1 MGCWKSSISA
11 GGVAVFMSGAALH
24 WTIVQRYQAARN
36 QDSDSMAV
44 RWRELLLLAL
54 VCGAAQCTAELLV
67 GIGKADMTGPVADV
81 YPDGEVRGRQRVV
94 FVNMDAAMAS
104 QLVTQHVVQRLQT
117 LVRPGGSTG
126 VTMWRSAAPTLTPP
140 RLASCNTCCTAP
152 WAFVRQSFDA
162 MVEGVVAAVQEAHSR
177 LAPGKL
183 LFSQGRVSDA
193 SINRSPTAYAANPAA
208 ERAQYADD
216 RDTVM
221 SLVRVEDA
229 QGRGLGLLN
238 WFAVH
243 CTSLNNTNRLI
254 SGDNKGVAQQ
264 LVERWAAAQA
274 DPASGPEA
282 TSSSSSSGGSSSSSG
297 TSSSSSSGSG
307 SSSSRQ
313 GKGGWGQEGGPKTA
327 CGPAGFVAAFAQGA
341 VGDISPNTQGP
352 FCIDTGEACDNPT
365 STCGGRNEMCHGRG
379 PAWPDDAASS
389 LEIGRRQAEAAQK
402 LYLQAEEVLEG
413 AVDSRHIFLDM
424 SHQEVAGGP
433 WWSSGPGVTCP
444 AAMGYSFAAGTTDG
458 PGQFDFTQGDTKG
471 SNPFWRLVG
480 GALSKPSQE
489 QVDCQAPKP
498 ILLNTGPAKT
508 PYDWQPAV
516 VEVGLLRLGQLLV
529 ACLPGEPT
537 SMAGRR
543 ISRALQEAVRPAWG
557 PHVKVVV
564 AGLVNTYSSYITT
577 AEEYAVQRYE
587 GASTLYG
594 RHTLSAYIQVS
605 SRTWGT
611 GQGQE
616 AGAWRPASC
625 THDT

>member
-11 GGVAVFMSGAALH
+11 GGVAVFMSGDALH
-24 WTIVQRYQAARN
+24 WTIVQSYQAARK
-36 QDSDSMAV
+36 QDSISMAV
-44 RWRELLLLAL
+44 RLRELLLLAL

-81 YPDGEVRGRQRVV
+81 NLMGYANILQTARGLQMRLYARAFIFANPDTPMQRVV

-117 LVRPGGSTG
+117 LYGPELYRRDNVALSGTH
-126 VTMWRSAAPTLTPP
+126 TH
-140 RLASCNTCCTAP
+140 ASPAGFLQYVLYSLSSLG
-152 WAFVRQSFDA
+152 FVRQSFDA

-177 LAPGKL
+177 LAPGNL
-183 LFSQGRVSDA
+183 LFSQGRLSDA
-193 SINRSPTAYAANPAA
+193 SINRSPSAYAANPAA

-274 DPASGPEA
+274 HPACCPEA
-282 TSSSSSSGGSSSSSG
+282 TSSSSS
-297 TSSSSSSGSG
+297 

-313 GKGGWGQEGGPKTA
+313 GKGGWGQEGGPSTA
-327 CGPAGFVAAFAQGA
+327 WGPAGFVAAFAQGA
-341 VGDISPNTQGP
+341 VGDTSPNTQGP

-402 LYLQAEEVLEG
+402 LFLQAEEVLEG
-413 AVDSRHIFLDM
+413 AVDSRHTFLDM

-508 PYDWQPAV
+508 PYD
-516 VEVGLLRLGQLLV
+516 
-529 ACLPGEPT
+529 
-537 SMAGRR
+537 
-543 ISRALQEAVRPAWG
+543 
-557 PHVKVVV
+557 
-564 AGLVNTYSSYITT
+564 
-577 AEEYAVQRYE
+577 
-587 GASTLYG
+587 
-594 RHTLSAYIQVS
+594 
-605 SRTWGT
+605 
-611 GQGQE
+611 
-616 AGAWRPASC
+616 
-625 THDT
+625 